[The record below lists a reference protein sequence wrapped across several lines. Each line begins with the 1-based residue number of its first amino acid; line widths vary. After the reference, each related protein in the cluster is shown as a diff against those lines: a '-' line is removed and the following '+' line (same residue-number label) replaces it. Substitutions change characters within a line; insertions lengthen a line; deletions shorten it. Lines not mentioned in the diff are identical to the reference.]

1 MRIGRWRFAP
11 RLVPTLAAAAL
22 IALTGYLS
30 RWQAHRAEGRE
41 ARQALYEQR
50 MAQPPLALTGRVGDP
65 GAILFRRVRAEGE
78 WIASKQVF
86 VDNQIEQGVAGF
98 AVVTP
103 LRIEPGGAV
112 VLVNR
117 GWIARTAAY
126 PNPPQVPVPAG
137 RVEVQGIAAL
147 PPARF
152 LELEPDE
159 AITGSVFQNLSFV
172 RYRKW
177 SGIEVM
183 PLEIFADPPGP
194 GLVAFHEQPNAGAR
208 ENRQYEATWFLLAAT
223 TAALWI
229 GLNVRRAA

>member
-1 MRIGRWRFAP
+1 MRVGRWRFAP

-41 ARQALYEQR
+41 ERQALYEQR
-50 MAQPPLALTGRVGDP
+50 MAQPPLRLTGPVDDP
-65 GAILFRRVRAEGE
+65 APILFRRVRADGA
-78 WIASKQVF
+78 WIASKQIF
-86 VDNQIEQGVAGF
+86 IDNQVEQGRAGF

-103 LRIEPGGAV
+103 LRLEPGGAV

-126 PNPPQVPVPAG
+126 PDPPEVVVPAG
-137 RVEVQGIAAL
+137 RVEVQGLAAL

-152 LELEPDE
+152 LELAPNE
-159 AITGSVFQNLSFV
+159 AITGSVFQNLSFD
-172 RYRKW
+172 RYRRW
-177 SGIEVM
+177 SGIDVM
-183 PLEIFADPPGP
+183 PIEIFADPPGP
-194 GLVAFHEQPNAGAR
+194 GLAAVRERPDAGAR

-223 TAALWI
+223 TAVLWV
-229 GLNVRRAA
+229 GLNLRRVP